1 MHVIKE
7 TWSRILLPCRDMSF
21 GETDSR
27 VMDRERLLLA
37 TACSAIICK
46 IEKGH
51 YSLKPTLVC
60 FYSKTEKQSARA
72 PSVWAEIRAQITSHP
87 PSINAI

>member
-7 TWSRILLPCRDMSF
+7 TWSRILLPCKDMPF
-21 GETDSR
+21 GEIDSR

-37 TACSAIICK
+37 TACSAIIYK

-51 YSLKPTLVC
+51 YSLKLMLVC
-60 FYSKTEKQSARA
+60 YFSRSEEQSARA
-72 PSVWAEIRAQITSHP
+72 PTV
-87 PSINAI
+87 

>member
-21 GETDSR
+21 GEIDSR

-37 TACSAIICK
+37 TACSAIIYK
-46 IEKGH
+46 TEKCH
-51 YSLKPTLVC
+51 YSLKPMLVC
-60 FYSKTEKQSARA
+60 YYSKTEEQSARA
-72 PSVWAEIRAQITSHP
+72 PTV
-87 PSINAI
+87 

>member
-1 MHVIKE
+1 
-7 TWSRILLPCRDMSF
+7 MSF
-21 GETDSR
+21 GEIDSR

-51 YSLKPTLVC
+51 YSLKPILVC
-60 FYSKTEKQSARA
+60 FYSKTEEQSARV
-72 PSVWAEIRAQITSHP
+72 PSVRAEIRTQITNP
-87 PSINAI
+87 LPSINAIRSSY